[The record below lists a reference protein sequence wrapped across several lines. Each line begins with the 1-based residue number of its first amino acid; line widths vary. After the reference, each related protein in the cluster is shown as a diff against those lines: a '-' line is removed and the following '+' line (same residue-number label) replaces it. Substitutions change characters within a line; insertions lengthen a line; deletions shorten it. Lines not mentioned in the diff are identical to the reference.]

1 MKWDGLDIKYW
12 LEDNRKKVL
21 AIIGGLVALI
31 IIIVITLNLNTVEAP
46 SNTISETEPEVVMDG
61 YSPEMAE
68 SLGVDVKVNAP
79 TNVEQLEDGFYIVG
93 PYTSQYD
100 SLGVFIGFYD
110 TYEDRYAMTGLEDE
124 SPIIYKRFRHVV
136 PVEGATID
144 DLKEV
149 MDNN

>member
-31 IIIVITLNLNTVEAP
+31 IIIVLTLTLKTVEAP
-46 SNTISETEPEVVMDG
+46 TNTISETEPEVVMDG

-136 PVEGATID
+136 PVEGATIE

>member
-12 LEDNRKKVL
+12 LEDNRTKVL

-31 IIIVITLNLNTVEAP
+31 IIIVITLNSKTVDAP
-46 SNTISETEPEVVMDG
+46 PTIISETESEVVMDG

-100 SLGVFIGFYD
+100 SLGVFLGFYE

>member
-1 MKWDGLDIKYW
+1 MKWDWLDVKYW
-12 LEDNRKKVL
+12 LDDNRTKLL
-21 AIIGGLVALI
+21 AIIGGLVALFI
-31 IIIVITLNLNTVEAP
+31 IITVTLTLKTVEAP
-46 SNTISETEPEVVMDG
+46 TKIISEAESEVVKDV

-68 SLGVDVKVNAP
+68 SLGIDVKVNAP
-79 TNVEQLEDGFYIVG
+79 DNVEQLEDGFYIVG

-100 SLGVFIGFYD
+100 SLGVFLGFYE

-136 PVEGATID
+136 PVEGTKID

>member
-31 IIIVITLNLNTVEAP
+31 IIIVLTLTLKTVEAP
-46 SNTISETEPEVVMDG
+46 TNTISETEPEVVMDG

-79 TNVEQLEDGFYIVG
+79 DNVEQLEDGFYIVG

-136 PVEGATID
+136 PVEGATIE

>member
-31 IIIVITLNLNTVEAP
+31 IIIVLTLTLKTVEAP
-46 SNTISETEPEVVMDG
+46 TNTISETEPEVVMDG

-79 TNVEQLEDGFYIVG
+79 ANVEQLEDGFYIVG

>member
-12 LEDNRKKVL
+12 IEDNRTKVL
-21 AIIGGLVALI
+21 AIIGGLVVLI
-31 IIIVITLNLNTVEAP
+31 IIIVITLNLKTVEAP
-46 SNTISETEPEVVMDG
+46 PKIVSEPEPEVVMDG

-79 TNVEQLEDGFYIVG
+79 ANVEQLEDGFYIVG

-100 SLGVFIGFYD
+100 SLGVFLGFYE

-136 PVEGATID
+136 PVEGTTID
-144 DLKEV
+144 DLKEA

>member
-31 IIIVITLNLNTVEAP
+31 IIIVLTLTLKTVEAP
-46 SNTISETEPEVVMDG
+46 TNTISETEPEVVMDG

-79 TNVEQLEDGFYIVG
+79 GNVEQLEDGFYIVG

-136 PVEGATID
+136 PVEGATIE